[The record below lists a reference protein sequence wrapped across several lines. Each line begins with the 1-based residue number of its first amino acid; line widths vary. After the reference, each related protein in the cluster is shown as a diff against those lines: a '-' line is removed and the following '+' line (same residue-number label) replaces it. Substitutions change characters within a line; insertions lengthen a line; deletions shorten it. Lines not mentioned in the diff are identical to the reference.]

1 MKIGSSNGLDNKE
14 KDKFLDALYAGVSN
28 LKSQKDIKHF
38 LRDFLTESEKIMIG
52 RRMLIAQ
59 RLLYRQ
65 PYDQIV
71 REMGVGLDTIYKIK
85 NWLNSG
91 LGGHKGIIPK
101 LKNTKRSRKKVNSG
115 FRDYYASGPFAELRR
130 HYKSHYWLADLLEEL
145 NK

>member
-28 LKSQKDIKHF
+28 LKSQKNIKHF

-71 REMGVGLDTIYKIK
+71 REMGVGLDTIYKIR

-91 LGGHKGIIPK
+91 PGGRKDIIPK
-101 LKNTKRSRKKVNSG
+101 LKNTRRLRKKINSG
-115 FRDYYASGPFAELRR
+115 FRDYYVSGPFAELRKR
-130 HYKSHYWLADLLEEL
+130 YR
-145 NK
+145 

>member
-1 MKIGSSNGLDNKE
+1 MKIKSGVLNDKE
-14 KDKFLDALYAGVSN
+14 KDKFIDMLYVGVGK

-71 REMGVGLDTIYKIK
+71 REMGVGLDTIYKIR

-91 LGGHKGIIPK
+91 PGGHKDIIPK
-101 LKNTKRSRKKVNSG
+101 LKNTRRLRKKINSG
-115 FRDYYASGPFAELRR
+115 FRDYYVSGPFAELRKR
-130 HYKSHYWLADLLEEL
+130 YRSHYWLADLLEEL
-145 NK
+145 NR